1 MSVYALKKNTK
12 LVYILIRFRLYN
24 EVGHQVQKH
33 SSLKMEKN
41 ILKNWNKGKYKFE
54 YIFRIVTD
62 SIMEN
67 II

>member
-1 MSVYALKKNTK
+1 
-12 LVYILIRFRLYN
+12 
-24 EVGHQVQKH
+24 
-33 SSLKMEKN
+33 MEKN

-54 YIFRIVTD
+54 YAFRIITD

>member
-1 MSVYALKKNTK
+1 M
-12 LVYILIRFRLYN
+12 YILIRFRLYN

-54 YIFRIVTD
+54 YIFRIITD